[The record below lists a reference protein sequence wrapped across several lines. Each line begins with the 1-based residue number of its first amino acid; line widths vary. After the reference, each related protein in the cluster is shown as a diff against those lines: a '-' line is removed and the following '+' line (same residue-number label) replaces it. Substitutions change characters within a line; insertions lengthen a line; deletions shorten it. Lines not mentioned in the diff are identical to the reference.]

1 MTKFYTPQ
9 EVSELLK
16 VSDKTV
22 RNWIRNG
29 ILGAVVIGKSYRI
42 PEEKLNELLNGGI
55 KNE

>member
-9 EVSELLK
+9 EVSEMLK

-22 RNWIRNG
+22 RNWIRSG

-55 KNE
+55 KDE

>member
-22 RNWIRNG
+22 RNWIRSG

-55 KNE
+55 KDE